1 MEDEIAYPGLVGA
14 GIEPAQR
21 SPYDRSFEPGEA
33 TTADVRRGL
42 VEMLLSGLGL
52 VKGGTLTPQGI
63 PQSAGSR
70 VRWSRRGGGWEPRS
84 ERGGADTGGLDLFNE
99 TRFARMV
106 ERKYPGARVLSAPP
120 PISGIRRDVE
130 LKLPDGRVIKTFVSN
145 FD

>member
-1 MEDEIAYPGLVGA
+1 MEDEIQYPGLVGA
-14 GIEPAQR
+14 GISRAQK

-52 VKGGTLTPQGI
+52 VKGGVLS
-63 PQSAGSR
+63 QSTSQPAGSR
-70 VRWSRRGGGWEPRS
+70 VRWMRRGGGWEPRS

-99 TRFARMV
+99 ARFTRMV
-106 ERKYPGARVLSAPP
+106 ERKYPGARILSAPR
-120 PISGIRRDVE
+120 PINGMRRDVE